1 MEASYI
7 CYLLKPDHNNY
18 AKRLVKTPKL
28 YFYDTGLACSLLDIR
43 SPEQVS
49 THFLR
54 GGLFENLVIN
64 EFIKEAYNKGE
75 EPNLTFWRDSTGNE
89 VDLLRTMEGKQY
101 AYEIKSGATYS
112 SDFFKGISKWA
123 KLSGATPEQCFAI
136 YTGDKN
142 MKTSQGEV
150 LSWKQ

>member
-1 MEASYI
+1 M
-7 CYLLKPDHNNY
+7 
-18 AKRLVKTPKL
+18 
-28 YFYDTGLACSLLDIR
+28 ACSLLDIR
-43 SPEQVS
+43 SADQIA

-64 EFIKEAYNKGE
+64 EFVKETYNKGE
-75 EPNLTFWRDSTGNE
+75 DTNLSFWRDSTGNE
-89 VDLLRTMEGKQY
+89 VDLLRTIEGKQY

-123 KLSGATPEQCFAI
+123 KLSGAMPEQCFAL
-136 YTGDKN
+136 YNGNNN

-150 LSWKQ
+150 LSWKQLN

>member
-1 MEASYI
+1 M
-7 CYLLKPDHNNY
+7 
-18 AKRLVKTPKL
+18 
-28 YFYDTGLACSLLDIR
+28 R
-43 SPEQVS
+43 SSEQVS

-54 GGLFENLVIN
+54 GGLFENLVID

-123 KLSGATPEQCFAI
+123 QLSGATPEQCFAI

-150 LSWKQ
+150 LSWKQRT